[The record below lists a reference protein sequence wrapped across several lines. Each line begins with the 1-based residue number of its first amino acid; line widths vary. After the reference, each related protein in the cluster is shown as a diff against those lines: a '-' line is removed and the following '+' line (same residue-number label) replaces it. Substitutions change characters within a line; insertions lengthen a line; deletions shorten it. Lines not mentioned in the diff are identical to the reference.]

1 VTEPIIINKPKKPR
15 KRNRARNL
23 GLYLFTLAVMAG
35 IAYAAYS
42 YFVPEDEK
50 FVLNFYTYADVGTM
64 DFIDR
69 ITTGGTITPRTVLE
83 VKAPAAAAVVEVLAP
98 EGSDVSAGDPL
109 LRLYSQK
116 LYDAHA
122 KALIDLE
129 AARQALAQLLDDQAY
144 ELATVKEKITKAEQD
159 LQAKQVHYELQATL
173 YEYGVIAKVELDK
186 AAQDVTAAQQALRAA
201 ERDLATTQ
209 RTQGGARKQA
219 EQAVADAEAEL
230 ESLAEKIASLV
241 VTAPISG
248 RILTMN
254 AKINGEVQEGS
265 VLVTIADLSTQ
276 FVKTQVNVAQ
286 AERFMVGSPA
296 EIAVGQNRFPAVVS
310 YISPQ
315 AQQTQDGS
323 MVDVHLQLETDPSL
337 FRPYSSVTSNIHL
350 GIYRNSLS
358 LPRGAYLT
366 SGQQLFVYVI
376 EGSKAVRRDVRFGLI
391 EGNNIQVLSGLAL
404 GDRVI
409 TSSYDQF
416 RHLDEIEILP
426 EGGRVQ

>member
-1 VTEPIIINKPKKPR
+1 M
-15 KRNRARNL
+15 
-23 GLYLFTLAVMAG
+23 FTLAVMAG

>member
-1 VTEPIIINKPKKPR
+1 MTEPIIINKPKKPR

-50 FVLNFYTYADVGTM
+50 FVLNFYTYADVGTL

-186 AAQDVTAAQQALRAA
+186 AAQDVTAAQQALRVA

>member
-1 VTEPIIINKPKKPR
+1 MTEPIIINKPKKPR